1 MRMTFIDFFA
11 GIGGFH
17 SGFEK
22 AGMKCIG
29 WCEFDKFAQKSYR
42 AVYETEGLWFAD
54 DVRKARG
61 WEIPNAS
68 IWTFGF
74 PCQDVSVA
82 GKQKG
87 IKRGTRSGLFFEIMR
102 LLDEAEDNKPRWLIA
117 ENVKNLLSIEG
128 GGDSSQCSLK
138 WKHEGTVSSGKC
150 TTQKTAEYLKTGSGY
165 TLRDILE
172 GEVSEHYYL
181 PQEKV
186 KELLNRL

>member
-1 MRMTFIDFFA
+1 MREMTFIDFFA
-11 GIGGFH
+11 GVGGFH

-29 WCEFDKFAQKSYR
+29 WCEFDKYAQKSYQ
-42 AVYETEGLWFAD
+42 AIYDTEGLWFKD
-54 DVRKARG
+54 DIRKVRG
-61 WEIPNAS
+61 WELPRAAV
-68 IWTFGF
+68 WTFGF

-128 GGDSSQCSLK
+128 GVG
-138 WKHEGTVSSGKC
+138 
-150 TTQKTAEYLKTGSGY
+150 
-165 TLRDILE
+165 ILH
-172 GEVSEHYYL
+172 SAL
-181 PQEKV
+181 
-186 KELLNRL
+186 